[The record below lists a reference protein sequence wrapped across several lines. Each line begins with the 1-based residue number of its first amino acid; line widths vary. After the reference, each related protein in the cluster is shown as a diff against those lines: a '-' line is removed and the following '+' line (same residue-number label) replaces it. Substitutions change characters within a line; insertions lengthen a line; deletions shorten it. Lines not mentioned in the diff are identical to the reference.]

1 MFESV
6 KKGFR
11 TIGRELKVS
20 VQREL
25 NFYQMKPIVGT
36 LILTY
41 HCTSRCKTC
50 TIWQRSSAGPK
61 ELGLEEWKGIVTQL
75 SNNNIKVVEIFGG
88 DVFLR
93 KDLLMPLIRFMK
105 EKGLTIHL
113 PTNGNLLTQDIARGL
128 VDNGVDVIYLSIDG
142 VGPVQDKIRGVMGTY
157 DRVTRAFNFLDQA
170 RNGKGKPRLICNTTV
185 SNLNIGSLE
194 DIADAALKMG
204 FDENHF
210 EYVGEFGS
218 NHIERSIVNGIKPV
232 PYYLKQD
239 DSVLLNKHEA
249 IKLRHI
255 LWSIRKKYA
264 KTSLDIRTVN
274 IDTLSLKNL
283 YNGTIDNKKGYVL
296 RTEVTV
302 DPYGNVVPC
311 MHFNNYF
318 FGNLLKSDLSDI
330 WNCAKHRDFINQQ
343 KHGKFEICNHCI
355 LGAQRNHSFYMSLKR
370 IYYIHILNWY
380 LTHYK
385 K

>member
-1 MFESV
+1 MFEPV

-185 SNLNIGSLE
+185 SNLNIDSLE
-194 DIADAALKMG
+194 EK
-204 FDENHF
+204 
-210 EYVGEFGS
+210 
-218 NHIERSIVNGIKPV
+218 
-232 PYYLKQD
+232 
-239 DSVLLNKHEA
+239 
-249 IKLRHI
+249 
-255 LWSIRKKYA
+255 
-264 KTSLDIRTVN
+264 
-274 IDTLSLKNL
+274 
-283 YNGTIDNKKGYVL
+283 
-296 RTEVTV
+296 
-302 DPYGNVVPC
+302 
-311 MHFNNYF
+311 
-318 FGNLLKSDLSDI
+318 
-330 WNCAKHRDFINQQ
+330 
-343 KHGKFEICNHCI
+343 
-355 LGAQRNHSFYMSLKR
+355 
-370 IYYIHILNWY
+370 
-380 LTHYK
+380 
-385 K
+385 